1 MITPH
6 DVDGLVWTAAQLQQ
20 VSPSRALPD
29 PDLAAHLDTIGVQAV
44 GPGARYAKC
53 RSYWLHDD
61 RHRRL
66 LTFGIERTPDALR
79 ELADRVLARC
89 LGAPDEP
96 PTTPLDLDLEAATV
110 GLERCPVFAAVPWW
124 VEQQGLVFA
133 VQALVRS
140 FDFTNQAGIS
150 GYSDTIGDWLVQ
162 TRDRAWQRP
171 EYADTAWRFLR
182 ACLAVADDATCTAA
196 RDVAEGLRR
205 TAALPA
211 QAGLAFAFHEQAWA
225 DDVVDAVMPIVAP
238 RAKQKHHT
246 PFLARLVG
254 VAGTDA
260 AIRLLGCNNDAL
272 KEGDLLT
279 ALAHHRHAAVSVIA
293 AAWAHAANNDQ
304 RLQAARALLPV
315 RTAEATTL
323 LTTWA
328 TEKKVVAP
336 VLKKHLAL
344 LAR

>member
-6 DVDGLVWTAAQLQQ
+6 DVDGLVWTAPQLQR

-29 PDLAAHLDTIGVQAV
+29 SDLAAHLDTIGIQAV
-44 GPGARYAKC
+44 APGAWYAKC

-61 RHRRL
+61 RRRRL
-66 LTFGIERTPDALR
+66 LTVGIESTPAALR
-79 ELADRVLARC
+79 ELAGRVLARC
-89 LGAPDEP
+89 FDAPGEP
-96 PTTPLDLDLEAATV
+96 PTTPRDVDLEAATV

-124 VEQQGLVFA
+124 VEEQGLVFA

-140 FDFTNQAGIS
+140 FDFTNEAGIS
-150 GYSDTIGDWLVQ
+150 GYSDTTGDWLVQ

-171 EYADTAWRFLR
+171 EYADTTWRFLR
-182 ACLAVADDATCTAA
+182 AHLAVADDATWLAA
-196 RDVAEGLRR
+196 RDVADGLRR

-211 QAGLAFAFHEQAWA
+211 QAGLAFAFNEQVWA
-225 DDVVDAVMPIVAP
+225 DEVVDAVMPIVAP
-238 RAKQKHHT
+238 TAKQKHHT

-260 AIRLLGCNNDAL
+260 ATCLLGYSNDAL
-272 KEGDLLT
+272 QEGDLLT
-279 ALAHHRHAAVSVIA
+279 ALAHRSHAAVPVIA
-293 AAWAHAANNDQ
+293 SAWAHAANNDQ
-304 RLQAARALLPV
+304 RLLAARALLPV